1 VTVRYL
7 QLLRELGVMVY
18 SEELSTR
25 AEKSGEICVGSDEE
39 VEISAATAVCVES
52 LVEEEVTG
60 LGQKI
65 TAMQKEIVIEKTR
78 DTLR

>member
-1 VTVRYL
+1 
-7 QLLRELGVMVY
+7 M
-18 SEELSTR
+18 
-25 AEKSGEICVGSDEE
+25 GSDDE
-39 VEISAATAVCVES
+39 VEISSAAAMYVES
-52 LVEEEVTG
+52 LVEEKVTG

>member
-1 VTVRYL
+1 VT
-7 QLLRELGVMVY
+7 
-18 SEELSTR
+18 
-25 AEKSGEICVGSDEE
+25 KSGEVCVGSDEE
-39 VEISAATAVCVES
+39 VEISAAAAMCVES
-52 LVEEEVTG
+52 LVEEKVTG

>member
-1 VTVRYL
+1 
-7 QLLRELGVMVY
+7 
-18 SEELSTR
+18 
-25 AEKSGEICVGSDEE
+25 VG
-39 VEISAATAVCVES
+39 VES